1 MAWFG
6 CTSINKSVLV
16 GVVLVVIVNAIY
28 PERVYSLGAGSFTMP
43 PAASRYKLF
52 DALACS
58 FGEHKWCMGCLKV
71 MVVNMAILLMVLSHA
86 SVLCR
91 VGGLNTIRTS
101 SASSR
106 LYRML
111 YSISGEWN
119 F

>member
-16 GVVLVVIVNAIY
+16 GVVQVVIVNAIY

-71 MVVNMAILLMVLSHA
+71 MVVNMAVLLMVLSY
-86 SVLCR
+86 VCVMCR
-91 VGGLNTIRTS
+91 VRNLNIIRTP
-101 SASSR
+101 SASGR
-106 LYRML
+106 L
-111 YSISGEWN
+111 
-119 F
+119 